1 MVGAGISVYELDSIK
16 FNELVPEIETDPGI
30 YFSYSAALPGMY
42 LSPYMYMS
50 PALYVTRFAK
60 TRHNGAY

>member
-16 FNELVPEIETDPGI
+16 FNELVPDIETDPGI

-50 PALYVTRFAK
+50 PALCVTRFAK

>member
-16 FNELVPEIETDPGI
+16 FNKLVPDIQTDPGI

-42 LSPYMYMS
+42 LSPWMYMS
-50 PALYVTRFAK
+50 PALYVT
-60 TRHNGAY
+60 